1 MKAFLI
7 ELENRPGG
15 LARVAEALG
24 DRGINITTIAGTT
37 GGDRGAVALMTNDEP
52 GTTSAL
58 EAAGLSARSIDVI
71 GVSLAHQPGTL
82 AAAVRRL
89 ADSGINIELLLPT
102 DVEGS
107 EVAVAIGVTD
117 VEAARRALGEL
128 VATTG

>member
-15 LARVAEALG
+15 LARIAEALG

-37 GGDRGAVALMTNDEP
+37 SGDRGAAALMTNDEP

-58 EAAGLSARSIDVI
+58 QAAGLSAREVDVI

-89 ADSGINIELLLPT
+89 ANAGINIELLLPT
-102 DVEGS
+102 DVEGP

-117 VEAARRALGEL
+117 VEGARRALGEL
-128 VATTG
+128 VAAG